1 MTNGNE
7 EENKN
12 IVEAVEEQVTP
23 PGLTRDKDD
32 ATIAPYGYAPL
43 VKNDAGAYVAVEV
56 YLNAL
61 NPTGQWYYQG
71 DEDSIIDNLSVQQ
84 VRTLQDRLIRT
95 SWFSAEDYSKE
106 YGRKGRATRDA
117 LKNALYASNFERGV
131 GYETAIDI
139 EILNPGE
146 VQYVPKTYQA
156 TDKTSRLKKVDAI
169 FKSLGLQPTNKEKN
183 YYELILKDLEEKEF
197 YNDETVNRI
206 SVEGPQ
212 VTKTETRRPGVE
224 PLSEKPTEIVEVE
237 ETVEQIPDDF
247 DALSRLQERVGS
259 DFAGVL
265 ERQEDVTRAR
275 INTGNIAQS
284 IMRLK
289 GLGG

>member
-7 EENKN
+7 EEKKN

-23 PGLTRDKDD
+23 PGLTRDTED
-32 ATIAPYGYAPL
+32 ATIAPYGYSPL
-43 VKNDAGAYVAVEV
+43 VKNDAGTYVAVEV

-61 NPTGQWYYQG
+61 NPYGQWYYQG

-84 VRTLQDRLIRT
+84 VRT

-131 GYETAIDI
+131 GYETAIDL

-206 SVEGPQ
+206 SVEGPK
-212 VTKTETRRPGVE
+212 VTKTETIRRGVE
-224 PLSEKPTEIVEVE
+224 PVSEKPTEIVEVE
-237 ETVEQIPDDF
+237 ETVEKIPDDF
-247 DALSRLQERVGS
+247 DALSRLQERVS
-259 DFAGVL
+259 TDFAGVL
-265 ERQEDVTRAR
+265 ERQEDVTSAR
-275 INTGNIAQS
+275 MNTGNIAQS

>member
-1 MTNGNE
+1 MEE
-7 EENKN
+7 EENSN
-12 IVEAVEEQVTP
+12 IIEGLKDNTKP
-23 PGLTRDKDD
+23 PGITRDTED
-32 ATIAPYGYAPL
+32 ATIAPYGYSPL
-43 VKNDAGAYVAVEV
+43 VKNDAGTYVAVEI

-61 NPTGQWYYQG
+61 NPNGQWYYQG
-71 DEDSIIDNLSVQQ
+71 DEDSIIENLSVQQ
-84 VRTLQDRLIRT
+84 LRTLQDRLVRT

-131 GYETAIDI
+131 GYETAIDL

-197 YNDETVNRI
+197 YNDETVDRI
-206 SVEGPQ
+206 SVEGPK
-212 VTKTETRRPGVE
+212 VTKTETRRQGVE

-237 ETVEQIPDDF
+237 ETVEKIPDDF
-247 DALSRLQERVGS
+247 DALSRLQERVGT

-265 ERQEDVTRAR
+265 ARQGDVTRAR